1 MIRTKYRYN
10 EKSLRFERAGISIL
24 NVSMSILALLC
35 FGAVFF
41 LGLFFLQNYLINTP
55 AEKALRKE
63 NQALMDH
70 KVVLTAK
77 LESAEG
83 NLASL
88 KKSEEELY
96 SKFFDLAM
104 ERDASVKNKDIL
116 LADLPVFHT
125 TVQTLQEKFKG
136 YYLRAN
142 ASNNH
147 FSLYASVTK
156 KDLPQ
161 ITSFP
166 GAFPVEDIEPKMLVS
181 GFGTRINPWHKGKYH
196 HDGVDIAGARG
207 SRVLATGKG
216 RVISVKKS
224 DLQAGF
230 GNYVE
235 IDHGHGFVTR
245 YTHLGDLTVRL
256 GQSIKK
262 GEQIAWMGLSGG
274 SIAPHVHYEVLKD
287 GKNIDPVK
295 VMVEGITSNQFS
307 LLAVAGRQLNQSLD

>member
-1 MIRTKYRYN
+1 
-10 EKSLRFERAGISIL
+10 
-24 NVSMSILALLC
+24 
-35 FGAVFF
+35 
-41 LGLFFLQNYLINTP
+41 
-55 AEKALRKE
+55 
-63 NQALMDH
+63 
-70 KVVLTAK
+70 
-77 LESAEG
+77 
-83 NLASL
+83 
-88 KKSEEELY
+88 
-96 SKFFDLAM
+96 
-104 ERDASVKNKDIL
+104 
-116 LADLPVFHT
+116 
-125 TVQTLQEKFKG
+125 
-136 YYLRAN
+136 
-142 ASNNH
+142 
-147 FSLYASVTK
+147 
-156 KDLPQ
+156 
-161 ITSFP
+161 
-166 GAFPVEDIEPKMLVS
+166 
-181 GFGTRINPWHKGKYH
+181 
-196 HDGVDIAGARG
+196 
-207 SRVLATGKG
+207 VLATGKG